1 MVRIVRSARTR
12 MRRVTS
18 AIAEPIWRRLGKHSG
33 NGDGSAAVPV
43 ARRKGMNVSRLV
55 VLVIFVGPAVMV
67 GQKKEELQSVQRDV
81 AQLQEQVKQLQHS
94 QDEKMAALQTLL
106 QQAVDAA
113 NHTASGM
120 TAMEKEVDAKLS
132 AQQTSLVAPVAT

>member
-1 MVRIVRSARTR
+1 
-12 MRRVTS
+12 
-18 AIAEPIWRRLGKHSG
+18 
-33 NGDGSAAVPV
+33 
-43 ARRKGMNVSRLV
+43 MNVSRL
-55 VLVIFVGPAVMV
+55 LVFGIMVGPAVMV

-94 QDEKMAALQTLL
+94 QDEKMAALQALL

-120 TAMEKEVDAKLS
+120 TAMQREVDAKLS
-132 AQQTSLVAPVAT
+132 AQQASLVAPVATIGSKVDTLSDEVRSLATSVAELARKMGAL